1 MKKANIKLINRYE
14 SRIRFNEVDSMG
26 ILWHGNYIKL
36 FEDGRESW
44 GLEFGI
50 HYLEVYE
57 NNTFTPIVHSSINHK
72 GMLRYG
78 DTAIIETEFEDSPAA
93 KIIYNYRIYRKSDHE
108 LVATGKTIQVFTNLE
123 QKLLLNIP
131 DFFFQWKVKQGL
143 IQE

>member
-1 MKKANIKLINRYE
+1 MGNKIKLINRYE

-44 GLEFGI
+44 GLEFGL

-57 NNTFTPIVHSSINHK
+57 NKVFTPIVHSSIDHK

-78 DTAIIETEFEDSPAA
+78 DTAIIETEFIDSPAA
-93 KIIYNYRIYRKSDHE
+93 KMIYNYKIYNTTNNQ
-108 LVATGKTIQVFTNLE
+108 LVATGKTIQVFTSLD
-123 QKLLLNIP
+123 QKLILNNPEFFTEWKKQKGLL
-131 DFFFQWKVKQGL
+131 
-143 IQE
+143 